1 MSGRFLS
8 KVDMA
13 EAKFALEMF
22 ELAVK
27 RKISHNCITLYVGAG
42 KKAASSFVRCVM
54 KKIGKNHDLDSTRN
68 RRKPDDGNLH
78 LFGRA

>member
-27 RKISHNCITLYVGAG
+27 RGEILEPEDISRLYHVVCGCGQEGCIFIRASRNEENR
-42 KKAASSFVRCVM
+42 KKS
-54 KKIGKNHDLDSTRN
+54 
-68 RRKPDDGNLH
+68 
-78 LFGRA
+78 